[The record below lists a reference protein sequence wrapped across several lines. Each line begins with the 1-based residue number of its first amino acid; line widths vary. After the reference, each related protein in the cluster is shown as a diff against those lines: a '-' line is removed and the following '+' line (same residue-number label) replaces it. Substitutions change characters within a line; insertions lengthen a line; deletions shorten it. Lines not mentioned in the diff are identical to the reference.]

1 LKRRWEHVE
10 SERQQS
16 HFIQRTQ
23 DFDCHPNNNLINML
37 IDPNLIANVILI
49 CRLFDIKGLGGFH

>member
-1 LKRRWEHVE
+1 MLKASANNLTLSWH
-10 SERQQS
+10 
-16 HFIQRTQ
+16 TK
-23 DFDCHPNNNLINML
+23 DFDCRPNNNLINML